1 MHEDFFDDSVAESG
15 NSKVRMSEIQENSC
29 SHGLHIWEQAS
40 DQYLPKKRALLTDD
54 QAAEIFNLRVTVG
67 QDTSIAQHRF
77 FTSRSIAVSQMYG
90 VSPKAVRDIWNKRTW
105 RHATRSLW
113 TEDDAA
119 QRTNNA
125 KVNEIFARAIDT
137 SGSHP
142 SRVGRPRGSKDT
154 KPRLPRRLC
163 ARGRPAAEPAEGP
176 PQPSLQS
183 CSDAIVASPQDPTT
197 QDFSLALAA
206 ACGGS
211 ADDDEDCD
219 GACDDENGCGCGGG
233 GGGDDDVDG
242 YNHATACGEEA
253 GAEGGGAGEEGDGI
267 GRHFPFFLQS
277 SPPG

>member
-154 KPRLPRRLC
+154 KPRLPRRVAPVC
-163 ARGRPAAEPAEGP
+163 ARG
-176 PQPSLQS
+176 
-183 CSDAIVASPQDPTT
+183 DPTT
-197 QDFSLALAA
+197 QDLSLALAA

-233 GGGDDDVDG
+233 GGGGGGDGGGDG

-253 GAEGGGAGEEGDGI
+253 GAEGGGAGEEGDEL
-267 GRHFPFFLQS
+267 GRHFPFFLRS